1 MQNMERSANA
11 DLRKGIMD
19 GTYKSLTPDRGGDVE
34 MEYVTKRNIVAPP
47 QYGMT
52 PPSPLAEVNEPV
64 ISL

>member
-47 QYGMT
+47 QYGIT
-52 PPSPLAEVNEPV
+52 PRSPMAEATEPT